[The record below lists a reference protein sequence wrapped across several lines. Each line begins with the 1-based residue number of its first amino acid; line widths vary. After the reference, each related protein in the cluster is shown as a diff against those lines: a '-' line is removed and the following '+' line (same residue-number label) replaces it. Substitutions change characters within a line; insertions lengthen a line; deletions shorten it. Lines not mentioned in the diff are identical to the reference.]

1 MATHRTT
8 SASTNAAVPARWLGW
23 LTDMGQLVKLRL
35 TLTVVFSALMAFV
48 IVAKGDVTGRM
59 LLMLGL
65 GGFFTTGAAN
75 ALNQVLEKD
84 FDALMKRTAD
94 RPIVAG
100 RMSSS
105 EAVMA
110 AGLMCLLGIS
120 ALAMF
125 NPWAALFGM
134 MALVSYSFMYTPLKR
149 VSTLAVDV
157 GAVAGAL
164 PMLIGC
170 VAYQGE
176 LTWMGLAMFGIQF
189 FWQYP
194 HFYAIGWLGYEDYE
208 KAGYRF
214 IWSRDGRPHPY
225 TGLRAALCSLAI
237 VPLVWVP
244 YFYEFTGLFAPIFG
258 TVLALAYAAFGWH
271 LQKRND
277 RKAALALMFSS
288 FAFLPLVLL
297 AMWLDQIL

>member
-1 MATHRTT
+1 MSARSTT
-8 SASTNAAVPARWLGW
+8 SATSTAAPSGLLGW
-23 LTDMGQLVKLRL
+23 LVDMGQLVKLRL

-48 IVAKGDVTGRM
+48 IVAQGNVDWR
-59 LLMLGL
+59 LLLVLAL

-84 FDALMKRTAD
+84 YDALMKRTSD

-110 AGLMCLLGIS
+110 AGLMCLMGIS

-125 NPWAALFGM
+125 NPWAALFGT

-170 VAYQGE
+170 VAYQGG
-176 LTWMGLAMFGIQF
+176 LTWVGLAIFGIQF

-194 HFYAIGWLGYEDYE
+194 HFYAIGWLGFEDYE

-214 IWSRDGRPHPY
+214 IWQRDGRPHPL
-225 TGLRAALCSLAI
+225 TGIRAAVAALAI
-237 VPLVWVP
+237 IPLVWVP
-244 YFYEFTGLFAPIFG
+244 YFYDFTSIAAPLMG
-258 TVLALAYAAFGWH
+258 TVLCLAYAAFGYR
-271 LQKRND
+271 LYQQND

-288 FAFLPLVLL
+288 FAFLPLVLF

>member
-1 MATHRTT
+1 MASQGST
-8 SASTNAAVPARWLGW
+8 SAKSATVARTGVAGW
-23 LTDMGQLVKLRL
+23 LSDMAQLVKLRL

-48 IVAKGDVTGRM
+48 IVAKGNVTGQ
-59 LLMLGL
+59 LLLILGL

-100 RMSSS
+100 RMSGS

-170 VAYQGE
+170 VAYQGQ
-176 LTWMGLAMFGIQF
+176 LTWVGLAMFGIQF

-194 HFYAIGWLGYEDYE
+194 HFYAIGWLGYEDYQ

-214 IWSRDGRPHPY
+214 IWSRSGRPHPA

-244 YFYEFTGLFAPIFG
+244 YFYDFTGLFAPIFG
-258 TVLALAYAAFGWH
+258 SVLALIYAAFGWH
-271 LQKRND
+271 LQQRND

-297 AMWLDQIL
+297 AMWLDQIF

>member
-1 MATHRTT
+1 
-8 SASTNAAVPARWLGW
+8 
-23 LTDMGQLVKLRL
+23 MGQLVKLRL

-48 IVAKGDVTGRM
+48 IVAQGDFTWRM
-59 LLMLGL
+59 LLVLGL

-75 ALNQVLEKD
+75 ALNQVLEKEY
-84 FDALMKRTAD
+84 DALMKRTAD

-100 RMSSS
+100 RMSTS

-176 LTWMGLAMFGIQF
+176 LTWVGLAIFGIQF

-194 HFYAIGWLGYEDYE
+194 HFYAIGWLGFEDYQR
-208 KAGYRF
+208 AGYRF
-214 IWSRDGRPHPY
+214 IWSRGGQPHPY
-225 TGLRAALCSLAI
+225 TGTRALIAALAI
-237 VPLVWVP
+237 IPLVWVP
-244 YFYEFTGLFAPIFG
+244 YFYAFTGPAAPIIC
-258 TVLALAYAAFGWH
+258 TVLCLAYAVFGYY
-271 LQKRND
+271 LQRQND

-297 AMWLDQIL
+297 TMWLDQIV